1 MKKYTYIL
9 ATALGLSVL
18 TGCEDRL
25 EVAPTTQVE
34 ADVAVTDFNSL
45 DKAALGVYSAL
56 QSEDYYGFRYAI
68 YHEIY
73 SDNMQFVGTFTTD
86 AEAARRALT
95 ASNLQ
100 IENFWGTIYL
110 VINRANT
117 VIAQAERLVTA
128 GTITAEQRDAVSGEM
143 HFLRALAYFDL
154 VKVFGGVPLELNATA
169 GLPDIQNLARSSEQD
184 VYTQIIT
191 DLTTAESM
199 LSMVEAGDP
208 RRASGLAATALLAR
222 VYLQNGNNAEA
233 QARASQVIESG
244 AFSLMPTFA
253 SIFTTEGSGN
263 SESIFEID
271 FTPNDQNSLG
281 SATNPNTPGQKFYVS
296 EDTYTVLQASAANG
310 DSRFAATVRIEGS
323 ANRRRL
329 LKYEDAVNNADNV
342 IVIRLAE
349 MYLIRAEAAVRQT
362 ANGGDNILPVS
373 LQVLSDINAVRTR
386 AGLRPL
392 LALTN
397 RAALDEILLQ
407 RRLEFVGEGLR
418 FMDLRRYNRTC
429 QVLGFC
435 DAQAFRNLW
444 PIPLQQIE
452 INPNLEKNPGY

>member
-56 QSEDYYGFRYAI
+56 QSEDYYGFRYNI

-100 IENFWGTIYL
+100 IESFWGAIYL

-117 VIAQAERLVTA
+117 VISQAERLVTA
-128 GTITAEQRDAVSGEM
+128 GTITSEQRDAISGEM

-169 GLPDIQNLARSSEQD
+169 GLPDIQYLARSSEQE

-191 DLTTAESM
+191 DLTTAENM
-199 LSMVEAGDP
+199 LSMVESGDP
-208 RRASGLAATALLAR
+208 SRASSLAATALLAR

-233 QARASQVIESG
+233 QAKASQVIESG
-244 AFSLMPTFA
+244 TFALMPTFA
-253 SIFTTEGSGN
+253 SVFTTEGSGN

-281 SATNPNTPGQKFYVS
+281 SATNPNVPGQKFYVS
-296 EDTYTVLQASAANG
+296 ESTYNALQASAANG
-310 DSRFAATVRIEGS
+310 DDRFEATVRVEGAAS
-323 ANRRRL
+323 RRRL

-362 ANGGDNILPVS
+362 ANGGDNILPLS
-373 LQVLSDINAVRTR
+373 LQVLSDINEVRTR

-418 FMDLRRYNRTC
+418 FIDLRRYNRTC
-429 QVLGFC
+429 DVLGFC
-435 DAQAFRNLW
+435 NAQAFRNLW

-452 INPNLEKNPGY
+452 INPNLEKNEGY

>member
-9 ATALGLSVL
+9 AAVLGLSVM
-18 TGCEDRL
+18 TGCEEKL

-34 ADVAVTDFNSL
+34 ADIAVTDFNSL
-45 DKAALGVYSAL
+45 DKAALGVYSAM
-56 QSEDYYGFRYAI
+56 QSADYYGFRYAI

-73 SDNMQFVGTFTTD
+73 SDNLDFVGTFTTD

-100 IENFWGTIYL
+100 IESFWGAIYL

-117 VIAQAERLVTA
+117 VITQADRLLTE
-128 GTITAEQRDAVSGEM
+128 GTITAEQRDAIQGEM
-143 HFLRALAYFDL
+143 HFLRGLAYFDL
-154 VKVFGGVPLELNATA
+154 VRVFGGVPLELNATA
-169 GLPDIQNLARSSEQD
+169 GLPDIQYLARSSEQE

-191 DLTTAESM
+191 DLATAESM
-199 LSMVEAGDP
+199 LSLVESDDP
-208 RRASGLAATALLAR
+208 RRASSLAATALLAR

-233 QARASQVIESG
+233 QTKASQVIESG

-253 SIFTTEGSGN
+253 SVFTTEGSGN
-263 SESIFEID
+263 RESIFEID
-271 FTPNDQNSLG
+271 FSINDQNSLG

-296 EDTYTVLQASAANG
+296 EDTYDALQASAANG

-342 IVIRLAE
+342 IIIRLAE
-349 MYLIRAEAAVRQT
+349 MYLIRAEAAIRQSNT
-362 ANGGDNILPVS
+362 VS
-373 LQVLSDINAVRTR
+373 EQAREDINTIRNR
-386 AGLRPL
+386 AGLPDVG
-392 LALTN
+392 ALSAT
-397 RAALDEILLQ
+397 AALDEILRQ

-418 FMDLRRYNRTC
+418 FMDLRRYDLTC
-429 QVLGFC
+429 DVLGFC
-435 DAQAFRNLW
+435 DAQAFRNYW

-452 INPNLEKNPGY
+452 INPNLEKNEGY